1 MPKLDIEECMMKH
14 QHEPKAQD
22 LWDYFQRVI
31 EWVETLFPTYRK
43 EMKGLPWGIYYN
55 RYHKNTYDPIA
66 LEQEIA
72 TLMAD
77 EDVTKK
83 NGIYKYVREK
93 AIGNDDP
100 SVLGIRAFSDSQKR
114 TAYEQQ
120 GGVCPHCGKKYE
132 YEEMEGDHINP
143 WSKGGKTELANLQML
158 CQACNRR
165 KSNK

>member
-1 MPKLDIEECMMKH
+1 MKH
-14 QHEPKAQD
+14 QHDPKAQD

-31 EWVETLFPTYRK
+31 EWVESLFPTYRK
-43 EMKGLPWGIYYN
+43 EMKGLPWGIYCN
-55 RYHKNTYDPIA
+55 RYHKNSYSPIA

-83 NGIYKYVREK
+83 SGIYKYVLEK
-93 AIGNDDP
+93 AIGNNDP
-100 SVLGIRAFSDSQKR
+100 SGLSIRTFSDSQKR
-114 TAYEQQ
+114 TIYEKQ

-143 WSKGGKTELANLQML
+143 WSKGGKTELTNLQML

-165 KSNK
+165 KSSK